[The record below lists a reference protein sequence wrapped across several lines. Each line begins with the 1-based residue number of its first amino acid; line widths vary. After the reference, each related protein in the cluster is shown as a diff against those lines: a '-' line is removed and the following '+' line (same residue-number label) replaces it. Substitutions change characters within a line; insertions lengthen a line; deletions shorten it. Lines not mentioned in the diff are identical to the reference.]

1 MARSRQALLL
11 LALTAFLAVNAQ
23 TNFVKSPETSGDI
36 ELSQAVPS
44 PVADKKVDT
53 PSVQAGN
60 DKKQGQTPPVKAAD
74 DETAEMVQNP
84 SVQAGNDSSVETAAL
99 WHKALKQGKC
109 IYKNK
114 LVACN
119 KDKDKDDDT

>member
-1 MARSRQALLL
+1 MLL

-53 PSVQAGN
+53 PSVKPSVQAGN

-74 DETAEMVQNP
+74 DETAKMVENP